1 MYYYNENL
9 QTVWVYSDKV
19 SGTLTALSPSS
30 AAPTSITVTGTEYEL
45 GTSTAIYK
53 CSSQGEFSTGD
64 VVTLLLGMNGEVVDL
79 LSASSA
85 GSSTS
90 STVYYGTVI
99 SSQKGASSSSS
110 VQTETQV
117 ACSDGTV
124 RTFYT
129 DTGT

>member
-64 VVTLLLGMNGEVVDL
+64 VVTLLLGRWTC
-79 LSASSA
+79 SPPAA
-85 GSSTS
+85 PAPARPARSTM
-90 STVYYGTVI
+90 
-99 SSQKGASSSSS
+99 
-110 VQTETQV
+110 E
-117 ACSDGTV
+117 
-124 RTFYT
+124 R
-129 DTGT
+129 

>member
-64 VVTLLLGMNGEVVDL
+64 VVTLLLGMNGEVVDVVSIESAQSIYYGVV
-79 LSASSA
+79 LSSKK
-85 GSSTS
+85 GSSSLNWTDWS
-90 STVYYGTVI
+90 LSFMAITN
-99 SSQKGASSSSS
+99 
-110 VQTETQV
+110 QTLF
-117 ACSDGTV
+117 S
-124 RTFYT
+124 
-129 DTGT
+129 